1 MKRLLYL
8 ASLPFL
14 AVGCYGGE
22 RYNTGAC
29 PAGETCSSLTPKG
42 LQFVGNALVD
52 DILIS
57 GPRATAIGGTQ
68 VVALE
73 YNRPNDNV
81 TVALDLPFTADDDGG
96 LGVKVSATSGS
107 QVTMLGAGSRT
118 NYLRIL
124 DKDGLLMDRKE
135 LTGAAVDKFELTP
148 SDFESIPSGA
158 LLAFAPGKRTVGV
171 ALYGAVQHSTG
182 PVSER
187 IVDTSMQLDL
197 AGATT
202 KAWDTLEVANAT
214 VGTSTLTVTAGD
226 KPAASLDFVVV
237 DHADALAAIDPAPTT
252 IMPNGS
258 QSICFAATM
267 ASSPDARYIA
277 GLTWTFNVDGQQKMQ
292 GDGMVTRNCVSVN
305 TTKTSGTV
313 TVQASA
319 GGQSASVVLTVAA
332 ARSIAPAPAV
342 HTSADAVS
350 TDGDRAAL

>member
-1 MKRLLYL
+1 MNRLLYL
-8 ASLPFL
+8 ASLPIL

-22 RYNTGAC
+22 RYNTGEC

-68 VVALE
+68 VIALE
-73 YNRPNDNV
+73 YNRPSDNV

-107 QVTMLGAGSRT
+107 QVTVVGAGSRS

-135 LTGAAVDKFELTP
+135 LSGAALDRIELTT
-148 SDFESIPSGA
+148 SDFESVPAGM
-158 LLAFAPGKRTVGV
+158 LLAFAPGHRKVGV
-171 ALYGAVQHSTG
+171 ALYGNVQHSGG

-187 IVDTSMQLDL
+187 IVDTSMQIDL
-197 AGATT
+197 AGAT
-202 KAWDTLEVANAT
+202 KSAWDTLEVANAA
-214 VGTSTLTVTAGD
+214 VGTSTISVTSGD
-226 KPAASLDFVVV
+226 KPTANLDFVVV
-237 DHADALAAIDPAPTT
+237 DHADAVSAIDPAPTT

-258 QSICFAATM
+258 QSVCFKATM
-267 ASSPDARYIA
+267 ASTPDARYIA
-277 GLTWTFNVDGQQKMQ
+277 GLSWSSNIDGQERTQ

-305 TTKTSGTV
+305 TTKTTGTV
-313 TVQASA
+313 TVMASA
-319 GGQSASVVLTVAA
+319 GGQTATVTLAVAA
-332 ARSIAPAPAV
+332 ARSIAPVPAV
-342 HTSADAVS
+342 HTSAAAVS